1 MGIFKRSRDKPEKR
15 AVDGKMQDFI
25 KGVDVDDSGGVS
37 SGVSVDE
44 MKSMQTSAVY
54 ACVRLISETVAS
66 LPCFLYKRKKRTR
79 SKPGNIRSM
88 RFCTICQ
95 ILK

>member
-25 KGVDVDDSGGVS
+25 KGVDVDDGGGVS

-44 MKSMQTSAVY
+44 MKSSRPR
-54 ACVRLISETVAS
+54 RLCLCSS
-66 LPCFLYKRKKRTR
+66 DF
-79 SKPGNIRSM
+79 
-88 RFCTICQ
+88 
-95 ILK
+95 